1 MQDSFKSQF
10 FRVRSFRL
18 EKDIQGLKGRERFEG
33 EIFKF
38 FYITHNLGINSSTKC
53 FVQCTIL

>member
-10 FRVRSFRL
+10 FRVRSFSL
-18 EKDIQGLKGRERFEG
+18 EKDIQGLKGGERFEG

-38 FYITHNLGINSSTKC
+38 FCKIILHIT
-53 FVQCTIL
+53 

>member
-10 FRVRSFRL
+10 FRVRSFSL

-38 FYITHNLGINSSTKC
+38 FYNIILHIT
-53 FVQCTIL
+53 